1 MPLKKITLSL
11 KSDFL
16 KPNFFSVVVKSLSC
30 IRLCYDLWIVARQ
43 APLSMEFSR
52 QEYYSELPFPG
63 PGDLSNLESELASPA
78 SAGGFFTTV
87 PPGKPNFLIE
97 LGL

>member
-1 MPLKKITLSL
+1 MT
-11 KSDFL
+11 
-16 KPNFFSVVVKSLSC
+16 
-30 IRLCYDLWIVARQ
+30 LWIVARQ
-43 APLSMEFSR
+43 APLSMELSR

-87 PPGKPNFLIE
+87 PPGKPNFLLE

>member
-16 KPNFFSVVVKSLSC
+16 KPNFLSVVVKSLIVS
-30 IRLCYDLWIVARQ
+30 DSFMTLWTAARQ

-63 PGDLSNLESELASPA
+63 PRDLPNLGSKLVSPA
-78 SAGGFFTTV
+78 PAGGFFTTV
-87 PPGKPNFLIE
+87 PPGKPNFLLE